1 MAEKKDPCTIC
12 ETYQLGIY
20 CELDTCPV
28 YQMKEENKQLKEKV
42 SKLRDKISRMKADAS
57 WDEDIRRGQ
66 VQGMW

>member
-1 MAEKKDPCTIC
+1 MAEKKDPCIVC
-12 ETYQLGIY
+12 AFYRAEIP
-20 CELDTCPV
+20 CKMDNCPV
-28 YQMKEENKQLKEKV
+28 HQMKEENKQLKEKV